1 MFKDVVARDYKE
13 EGSGT
18 GATNYKLL
26 FISTIITAY
35 YVSSVGGGAGVQ
47 PAIRWLMPGFQP
59 YARSKNTPRKRN
71 RTCSNLTQA
80 ISRGKLEPC
89 HWPLLAC
96 FA

>member
-35 YVSSVGGGAGVQ
+35 YVSSVGGRG
-47 PAIRWLMPGFQP
+47 
-59 YARSKNTPRKRN
+59 YSPRLGGL
-71 RTCSNLTQA
+71 CPDSSLTQGPKT
-80 ISRGKLEPC
+80 R
-89 HWPLLAC
+89 LAREIEHVLI
-96 FA
+96 